1 MITCSKQSSVKVYQ
15 NMLYLNFYI
24 NSPRGEFSEDTSR
37 VTVRSPNLFVRIKT
51 RLTQINA
58 SHQKIV
64 FCSSLIFDPVP
75 RTILITYFRFGAS
88 RESKKSP
95 ITLILVA
102 KISFSLCDCRSTS
115 AKPADRRSP
124 QQRTSQ
130 VHREGSRTVKHS
142 NLLQHLLYHSL
153 INSYLR
159 IRSRYV
165 ST

>member
-64 FCSSLIFDPVP
+64 FCSSLFFDPVP

-102 KISFSLCDCRSTS
+102 KNLFFFMWLSQHVCEACGQTIPSTKDIPGPS
-115 AKPADRRSP
+115 RR
-124 QQRTSQ
+124 
-130 VHREGSRTVKHS
+130 K
-142 NLLQHLLYHSL
+142 
-153 INSYLR
+153 
-159 IRSRYV
+159 
-165 ST
+165 